1 MSAWSQPR
9 CLPVRWQN
17 GVFAVLLALVPG
29 AARAQ
34 QAISLDQ
41 SVRLALAMN
50 PSLQAAEE
58 GAKAAQARL
67 GVARSAWAPR
77 VDFVQDFTRGN
88 NPVYVFG
95 TLLTQRRFTAANFTL
110 GSLNT
115 PTPLDNFA
123 TRLEGKLMLFDS
135 RRTLLQVREAQK
147 EKSVADWET
156 EQARQDLMLRVVVAY
171 DDVLVADQNV
181 RAAEEALRAAEANS
195 EQVKNVH
202 QAGQVVDSDLLSAQ
216 VFLSQIRTRDIQAK
230 NRLALAQLSFSR
242 ELGLGLD
249 DLRQPAGTLAER
261 PLAEKTAPEWEQS
274 ALEHRPAL
282 KMAQLHAQ
290 ASGDQK
296 SRARAEFGP
305 KLGLF
310 ADLERDAA
318 TLGGPS
324 GTNWNAGAHV
334 EFNLL
339 AGGADRYRLVEAQAE
354 KRQADRQL
362 EWFES
367 GVRLEVRQAF
377 LDLAAARARAQAAR
391 DAVEQAR
398 ESLRII
404 QNRYT
409 AGLTTITELLR
420 AQTAQLD
427 IQTDYLAALHDWHV
441 AMARLE
447 HAAGLLTL
455 DSDVIRGSEAP

>member
-1 MSAWSQPR
+1 MLACPQLR
-9 CLPVRWQN
+9 CLPVRCHR
-17 GVFAVLLALVPG
+17 GAFAVLLALVPG

-34 QAISLDQ
+34 QTISLDQ

-58 GAKAAQARL
+58 GVKAAQARL
-67 GVARSAWAPR
+67 DVARSAGAPR
-77 VDFVQDFTRGN
+77 IDFVQDFTRGN

-95 TLLTQRRFTAANFTL
+95 TLLTQRRFTAANFAL

-115 PTPLDNFA
+115 PTPVDNFA
-123 TRLEGKLMLFDS
+123 TRLEGKVMLYDS
-135 RRTLLQVREAQK
+135 RRTRLEVQAALK
-147 EKSVADWET
+147 ERTAADWET
-156 EQARQDLMLRVVVAY
+156 EQARQDLILRVVVAY
-171 DDVLVADQNV
+171 DDVLLADQNV
-181 RAAEEALRAAEANS
+181 RAAEEAVRSAEANS
-195 EQVKNVH
+195 EQVKNLH

-249 DLRQPAGTLAER
+249 DLRQPAGALAER

-274 ALEHRPAL
+274 ALGHRPAL
-282 KMAQLHAQ
+282 RMAQLHAQ
-290 ASGDQK
+290 ASADQQ
-296 SRARAEFGP
+296 SRASAEFGP

-324 GTNWNAGAHV
+324 GTNWNAGARL

-339 AGGADRYRLVEAQAE
+339 AGGADHYHLVEAQAG

-362 EWFES
+362 EWVES
-367 GVRLEVRQAF
+367 GVRLEVRQA
-377 LDLAAARARAQAAR
+377 LLEVEAARARAQAAR

-398 ESLRII
+398 ESLRIV

-427 IQTDYLAALHDWHV
+427 IQTDHIAALHDWHV

-447 HAAGLLTL
+447 HAAGLLTV
-455 DSDVIRGSEAP
+455 DSDVIRGTEAP